1 MTTPSISIVM
11 PLYNKEKEVVR
22 SLTSVFS
29 QTISDF
35 ELIIVNDGS
44 TDNGRE
50 VVRACNDPRI
60 RLIDQINLG
69 VSAARNSGICAARAD
84 LVTFLDADDEWCPE
98 YLEKIIFLAVTF
110 SGCKVFATGYLY
122 HYQDGSNRSAI
133 IRGLDNGLS
142 DGVIGNYF
150 SVAAQSDPPLCSS
163 AIAVRKDA
171 ITSIGGFP
179 MGIDVGEDLL
189 TWARLAARFD
199 IAYSRTRLA
208 VIWAPLSC
216 TDRPPRLP
224 MTPDLVATGL
234 ANLLS
239 EATSEHS
246 AGLRQ
251 YLAMWHRMRAGVF
264 LKFNMTAETRQ
275 EIKLSA
281 KYAGMT
287 PRLLLLRLLSR
298 FPGKLPATMHQTF
311 YVLLQKIR
319 SFSGNYH
326 AFCLWKR

>member
-22 SLTSVFS
+22 SLASVFS

-44 TDNGRE
+44 TDKGRG
-50 VVRACNDPRI
+50 VVTACNDPRI
-60 RLIDQINLG
+60 RLIDQVNLG

-84 LVTFLDADDEWCPE
+84 LIAFLDADDEWCPE
-98 YLEKIIFLAVTF
+98 YLEKIMFLAVTF
-110 SGCKVFATGYLY
+110 TGCKVFATGYLY
-122 HYQDGSNRSAI
+122 HYQDGSNRPAI
-133 IRGLDNGLS
+133 IRGLEDGFS

-150 SVAAQSDPPLCSS
+150 SIAAQSDPPLCSS

-171 ITSIGGFP
+171 ITAIGGFP

-189 TWARLAARFD
+189 TWARLAARFE
-199 IAYSRTRLA
+199 IAYCRTPLA
-208 VIWAPLSC
+208 VIWAPLSLA
-216 TDRPPRLP
+216 DRPPRLP
-224 MTPDLVATGL
+224 QTPDFVATGL

-239 EATSEHS
+239 EAPSGHL

-251 YLAMWHRMRAGVF
+251 YMAMWHRMRAGVF
-264 LKFNMTAETRQ
+264 LKFNMTAETRK

-281 KYAGMT
+281 EYAGMT
-287 PRLLLLRLLSR
+287 SRLLILRLLCR
-298 FPGKLPATMHQTF
+298 FPGKLPAGIHQTL
-311 YVLLQKIR
+311 YRLLQKIR
-319 SFSGNYH
+319 SF
-326 AFCLWKR
+326 